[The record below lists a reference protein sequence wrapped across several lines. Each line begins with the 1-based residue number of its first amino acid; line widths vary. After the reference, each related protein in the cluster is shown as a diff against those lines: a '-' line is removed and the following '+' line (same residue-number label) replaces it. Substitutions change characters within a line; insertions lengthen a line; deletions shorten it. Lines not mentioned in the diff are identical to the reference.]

1 MKAIAVIPAR
11 YASTRFPVKAL
22 ANLAG
27 KPLIQHVYERVLASG
42 LFTEVVVATDH
53 NAIMDAVKAFHGK
66 AMMTSDQHPSGS
78 DRIAE
83 VLKHYPDIDVIVNV
97 QGDEPL
103 ITKQPLAE
111 LLQAFNDPFV
121 DMASL
126 MTPITDP
133 EMLNDPNIVKVVTNS
148 QGDAIYFSRSC
159 IPFNRDNQDHTYYR
173 HIGVYAYRPDVLEE
187 FVSLPQGTLEQ
198 IEKLEQLRAL
208 EHDIPIRMVI
218 TDYQGLGVDTPEDLE
233 KLEKLLAAG
242 ELSQPQGR
250 KI

>member
-1 MKAIAVIPAR
+1 MNAIAVIPAR

-27 KPLIQHVYERVLASG
+27 KPIIQHVYERVTASA
-42 LFTEVVVATDH
+42 LFTDVIIATDH
-53 NAIMDAVKAFHGK
+53 QAIMDAVKAFHGK
-66 AMMTSDQHPSGS
+66 AMMTSDKHPSGS

-83 VLKHYPDIDVIVNV
+83 VLKHYPETDVIVNV

-103 ITKQPLAE
+103 IERQPLAD
-111 LLQAFNDPFV
+111 LLQVFNDPFV

-133 EMLNDPNIVKVVTNS
+133 EMLKDPNIVKVVTNS

-159 IPFNRDNQDHTYYR
+159 VPYNRDDKEHTYYR

-187 FVSLPQGTLEQ
+187 FVSLPQGALEQ

-218 TDYQGLGVDTPEDLE
+218 TDYQGVGIDTPTDLDRV
-233 KLEKLLAAG
+233 EKLLEAKQKGSKA
-242 ELSQPQGR
+242 
-250 KI
+250 